1 MTTNTN
7 EQESPKEDSINF
19 SKGIP
24 NFILKTIIIVFAFV
38 FALNAVIPDIPKIPE
53 TQRNKLILLSFIQS
67 PYVLLKLSDFEKDKG
82 NLKDATILME
92 AAISLMEMHGAS
104 EKSIKKYQDKLS
116 ELNSN

>member
-1 MTTNTN
+1 
-7 EQESPKEDSINF
+7 
-19 SKGIP
+19 
-24 NFILKTIIIVFAFV
+24 
-38 FALNAVIPDIPKIPE
+38 
-53 TQRNKLILLSFIQS
+53 
-67 PYVLLKLSDFEKDKG
+67 LKLSDFEKDKG

>member
-7 EQESPKEDSINF
+7 EHESPKEESINF
-19 SKGIP
+19 SKDIP
-24 NFILKTIIIVFAFV
+24 NFILKTVVIVFAFV

-67 PYVLLKLSDFEKDKG
+67 PYVLWKLSDFEKDKG
-82 NLKDATILME
+82 NLKDAAILME

-104 EKSIKKYQDKLS
+104 EKSLKKYQEKLS
-116 ELNSN
+116 ELNSK

>member
-7 EQESPKEDSINF
+7 DQESPQDESINF
-19 SKGIP
+19 SQGMP
-24 NFILKTIIIVFAFV
+24 NFILKTVIIVFAFV

-67 PYVLLKLSDFEKDKG
+67 PYVLWKLSDFERDKG
-82 NLKDATILME
+82 NLKDATVLME

-116 ELNSN
+116 ELSSN